1 MCYCPFADA
10 HCESGNVKFSVGGLG
25 APPITGSVVCEFWG
39 GTDCRIRLVLEL
51 LESRLKGEKINAT

>member
-10 HCESGNVKFSVGGLG
+10 HCESGIVKVTIGGPGQPSVT
-25 APPITGSVVCEFWG
+25 TGTVCEFWG

-51 LESRLKGEKINAT
+51 LEKHLGGMKTNAV